1 MADVNT
7 WRSHIQVALI
17 KLYSRLQSSHVMQSE
32 MGQCLFE
39 HAYSVYKILLEAGPV
54 ERLRSYVLPRSLV
67 IDVGANIGFFTL
79 RFARWLRDDGRVI
92 AIEPEIK
99 NFMALKRRLSK
110 AGLDNRVVV
119 LQAVAAEKNG
129 MLNLEINPHH
139 PADHKIGETGM
150 PTTAIT
156 LDGLLA
162 GQTISRYLLSRS
174 TFRARRCAFCRARQ
188 LFSSATGRHY
198 FSKSTIM
205 RCASRAP
212 AQMRSWLSS
221 QNSTTDRSDCVA
233 LVSLPPSIIKRLQ
246 PAQATTIYSFS
257 RRERLPSPPVSFG
270 QCAHK
275 LQLPLTRS
283 SAHSTLRTA
292 NGLPIGPSS

>member
-162 GQTISRYLLSRS
+162 GTNDLPISLIKIDVQGAEMRVLQGATIILKRYRP
-174 TFRARRCAFCRARQ
+174 A
-188 LFSSATGRHY
+188 LFLEIDNNALRLQGSSADEVMAFLAKFNYRPFRLRRFG
-198 FSKSTIM
+198 KP
-205 RCASRAP
+205 ASVDYKEIA
-212 AQMRSWLSS
+212 AGSGYHDLLFLAS
-221 QNSTTDRSDCVA
+221 
-233 LVSLPPSIIKRLQ
+233 
-246 PAQATTIYSFS
+246 
-257 RRERLPSPPVSFG
+257 
-270 QCAHK
+270 
-275 LQLPLTRS
+275 
-283 SAHSTLRTA
+283 
-292 NGLPIGPSS
+292 